1 MNITWTNLG
10 EALLWSVIAGV
21 VVWFVLF
28 PVRRRSVTGV
38 LVTLVLTG
46 AAASMGAILGAVH
59 SMLVPAWG
67 WPSIAAVTAFSAAVT
82 TAAAV
87 AVGRRLAR
95 DNATLLTAVTEVGK
109 GRMPAEDG
117 RRLTAEVAAVRDE
130 LRATAAALAATR
142 EREQALE
149 TARRDLVSWV
159 SHDLRT
165 PLAGLR
171 AMAEALED
179 GVADDPELYYKQI
192 GLSVGR
198 LNRMVEDLFDL
209 SRIQAGG
216 ASRDTEQIVLDDLVS
231 DCLAALEPL
240 AAAQGVRLTGSVGGT
255 ASVSGNGT
263 ELNRAL
269 TNLVANAIRHTR
281 ADGVVDVR
289 VGITTAPRVPGTTG
303 ASGAPVAEVVVRDEC
318 GGIPAPHLGQVFDVG
333 FRGES
338 ARTPHSATTGAGLGL
353 AITRGIVEAHEG
365 TVEVEN
371 TTAGCQFRVVLP
383 TLDRPR

>member
-10 EALLWSVIAGV
+10 EALLWSAIAGV
-21 VVWFVLF
+21 AVWFVLL
-28 PVRRRSVTGV
+28 PVRRRSLTGV

-59 SMLVPAWG
+59 SMLVPGWG
-67 WPSIAAVTAFSAAVT
+67 WPSIAAVTAFSGAVTAAAAVT
-82 TAAAV
+82 
-87 AVGRRLAR
+87 VGRRLAH
-95 DNATLLTAVTEVGK
+95 DNAALLVAVAEVGE
-109 GRMPAEDG
+109 GRIPAEDG
-117 RRLTAEVAAVRDE
+117 RRLTAEVAVVRNE
-130 LRATAAALAATR
+130 LRATASALATTR
-142 EREQALE
+142 EREQSLE
-149 TARRDLVSWV
+149 SARRDLVSWV

-179 GVADDPELYYKQI
+179 GVAEDPELYYKQI
-192 GLSVGR
+192 GLSVER

-240 AAAQGVRLTGSVGGT
+240 AAAQGVRLTGSMGAT
-255 ASVSGNGT
+255 ASVNGNGT

-281 ADGVVDVR
+281 AQGIVDVR
-289 VGITTAPRVPGTTG
+289 VGITTAPGI
-303 ASGAPVAEVVVRDEC
+303 PVAEVVVRDEC
-318 GGIPAPHLGQVFDVG
+318 GGIPELHLDHVFDVG
-333 FRGES
+333 FRGEA

-353 AITRGIVEAHEG
+353 AITRGIVEAHDG
-365 TVEVEN
+365 TVAVEN
-371 TTAGCQFRVVLP
+371 TPDGCQFRVLLP
-383 TLDRPR
+383 ALTVDRLETH